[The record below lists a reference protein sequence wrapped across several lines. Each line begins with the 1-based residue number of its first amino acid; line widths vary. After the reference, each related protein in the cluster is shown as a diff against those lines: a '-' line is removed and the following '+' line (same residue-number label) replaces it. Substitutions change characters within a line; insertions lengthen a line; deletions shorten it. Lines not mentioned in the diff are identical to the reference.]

1 MPLCRAH
8 QYEDM
13 FRPRIIPCLLLK
25 DKGLVKSTRF
35 KDFRYIGDPLN
46 AIRIFNDK
54 KADELIF
61 LDILATN
68 DGRCI
73 DPGLVKKLGDECNM
87 PFTVGGG
94 ISSLEQIRDLI
105 NAGAEK
111 VCMNSAAL
119 VDEQLIRDAART
131 FGASAIVVAM
141 DIKKKRLGGYRVF
154 ADRGRNATKHNPVSY
169 AEHIQELGAG
179 EILVNSIDR
188 DGVMQGYDI
197 EQLKAISDSVS
208 IPVIACGGAGSF
220 EDMKDA
226 IQSGGASAASA
237 GSLFVYHGP
246 RKAVLINLPDRSEL
260 KETFK
265 RMAS

>member
-1 MPLCRAH
+1 M
-8 QYEDM
+8 
-13 FRPRIIPCLLLK
+13 K
-25 DKGLVKSTRF
+25 DHGLVKSTQF

-61 LDILATN
+61 LDILASEQ
-68 DGRCI
+68 GRSM
-73 DPGLVKKLGDECNM
+73 DPALVRTLGDECNM

-94 ISSLEQIRDLI
+94 ISTIEQIHELI

-111 VCMNSAAL
+111 VCLNTAVLTNPDLVTEAAKRFGSSA
-119 VDEQLIRDAART
+119 V
-131 FGASAIVVAM
+131 VVAM
-141 DIKKKRLGGYRVF
+141 DIKKKRFGGYRVY
-154 ADRGRNATKHNPVSY
+154 AKRGKKATDHRPIEYGRLLES
-169 AEHIQELGAG
+169 LGAG

-188 DGVMQGYDI
+188 DGMMEGYDTD
-197 EQLKAISDSVS
+197 QLKLISDSVN
-208 IPVIACGGAGSF
+208 IPVIASGGAGTF
-220 EDMKDA
+220 DHMMDA
-226 IQSGGASAASA
+226 IRIGGASAACA

-246 RKAVLINLPDRSEL
+246 RKAVLINLPDRQEL